1 MNFAH
6 IAYTILAATVA
17 VLLSLLT
24 FYYTRHR
31 LEIKKHLTERNIEYI
46 MERMC
51 LDRQE
56 AIHYLRNQPLAAKN
70 HRLLTRKVFIS
81 KLPPFEQ
88 QHPLVKAYLDDADIE
103 VRLRGTDIWRTHPF
117 PTFDTRFCDFRI
129 KQE

>member
-1 MNFAH
+1 MNFAY
-6 IAYTILAATVA
+6 IAYMIFLATIA

-70 HRLLTRKVFIS
+70 HRLLTRKVFVS

-88 QHPLVKAYLDDADIE
+88 QHPLVSAYLDDAEIE
-103 VRLRGTDIWRTHPF
+103 VMLRGTDIWREHPF